1 MGGCDSGEEINMIN
15 DVCICYKFRL
25 DLICICDLVL
35 NLG

>member
-15 DVCICYKFRL
+15 DICYKFRL